1 MIVLVPSSDASDV
14 LISVLNVEYF
24 GIISSVIDNAMVR
37 GMVHWCVPCV
47 VYGPGTFFPH
57 SHLFVIL
64 NGWSCF
70 LWCTDPVHDL
80 VVIGGVID
88 LTSWPLLVPVSITD
102 EILIWDTHNLRLEVG
117 HVMRAVV
124 VMMLDS

>member
-24 GIISSVIDNAMVR
+24 GIISSVIDNVMVD
-37 GMVHWCVPCV
+37 GMVHWCVPSV
-47 VYGPGTFFPH
+47 VYGPGTCFPH
-57 SHLFVIL
+57 SHLIVIL
-64 NGWSCF
+64 NFWIFF
-70 LWCTDPVHDL
+70 LWFTDPVHDL

-88 LTSWPLLVPVSITD
+88 LTSWPLLVPVSITG
-102 EILIWDTHNLRLEVG
+102 EIFFWYTHDLRLDEG
-117 HVMRAVV
+117 LVMRGVV